1 MTLCLLDGRPIQYI
15 LPEKWVVIDQE
26 ESGLVQIALGV
37 IYIFVDVKVR
47 YVFISSQQSVVSIFG
62 HAIEVKV
69 VHYRICHNM
78 SFSGNVLCCSI
89 SIMEMVSS
97 SLFCS
102 TSLSL
107 KVHFSLAVFFIVSHE
122 TPAPFGLG
130 CRNFRRLA
138 LSLDFSFVRR
148 VLSFFSSWRLPSCN
162 SYLSLSSRQVAL
174 IVQLEL
180 FSLQY
185 SLIYFCKSELLCLIK
200 GTSAVLWYYQDY
212 RPATVL
218 YLSSLIF

>member
-69 VHYRICHNM
+69 VHYRICHNR
-78 SFSGNVLCCSI
+78 SFSGNVLRCSI

-102 TSLSL
+102 TSLSSR
-107 KVHFSLAVFFIVSHE
+107 VHFSLAVFFHCQSRDSCSFWSRLQKFQTSCSI
-122 TPAPFGLG
+122 LG
-130 CRNFRRLA
+130 
-138 LSLDFSFVRR
+138 
-148 VLSFFSSWRLPSCN
+148 FFFCEKSVEFLF
-162 SYLSLSSRQVAL
+162 LLEVT
-174 IVQLEL
+174 QL
-180 FSLQY
+180 
-185 SLIYFCKSELLCLIK
+185 
-200 GTSAVLWYYQDY
+200 
-212 RPATVL
+212 
-218 YLSSLIF
+218 